1 MNVASSIPATTIP
14 LKGQGLFGHPMS
26 KAAGLYFSSAV
37 VWAVN
42 FIQAR
47 QEATSTADLVAMFSV
62 VATVLTA
69 LATIIAM
76 LNKTREG
83 SVKELNALLKLEQ
96 SKTRKLEGTVRRLEK
111 TNKMLVQQVYE
122 LQMKLSKTTPLPR
135 HKKGASRR

>member
-1 MNVASSIPATTIP
+1 MNVSASLPASIP

-26 KAAGLYFSSAV
+26 KAAGLYLSSAV
-37 VWAVN
+37 MWAIN

-62 VATVLTA
+62 VATILTA

-96 SKTRKLEGTVRRLEK
+96 TKTRRLERA
-111 TNKMLVQQVYE
+111 NRMLIQQVYE
-122 LQMKLSKTTPLPR
+122 LQTRLSKTTPLPR
-135 HKKGASRR
+135 PRPQKGVSHKKK